1 MKKGDRSLYYHEDV
15 YQRTGDEDCLCFST
29 SSSEDEGP
37 TSPGA
42 ASPEPSE
49 QEAMNVEDWLCFE
62 ASGGSSLQMSGGCN
76 APRHTECPAP
86 RTWLSVFQAS
96 LPARRST
103 GCRWALTGE
112 FLHAMALRMPLL
124 RAAAALGMSAAALV
138 PQGGD
143 AELGPPAPRAGR
155 KGGGHRGLE
164 GQHASHYV
172 PAQRPAEAGLQAL
185 RRRAAGPVALI
196 PSWRRGEGKGQCG
209 REKATRMNIGR
220 NKTTCL

>member
-1 MKKGDRSLYYHEDV
+1 MKKGDRSLYYHEDIRHTE
-15 YQRTGDEDCLCFST
+15 RTGDDEYLCFST
-29 SSSEDEGP
+29 SSDEEVGP
-37 TSPGA
+37 ASGA
-42 ASPEPSE
+42 EGLPSTPTE
-49 QEAMNVEDWLCFE
+49 EAAINVEDWLCFE
-62 ASGGSSLQMSGGCN
+62 ASGLCDQHGCN

-209 REKATRMNIGR
+209 REEATRMNIGR

>member
-15 YQRTGDEDCLCFST
+15 YQRTGDENCLCFST
-29 SSSEDEGP
+29 SSSEDEEGGP

-42 ASPEPSE
+42 ASPAPSE
-49 QEAMNVEDWLCFE
+49 QEAINVEDWLCFE

-124 RAAAALGMSAAALV
+124 RAAAALGMSAAAL
-138 PQGGD
+138 
-143 AELGPPAPRAGR
+143 
-155 KGGGHRGLE
+155 
-164 GQHASHYV
+164 
-172 PAQRPAEAGLQAL
+172 
-185 RRRAAGPVALI
+185 RAACRKVGMRSWDHRHHALAARAVATVDWRGNTQATTYLLSVRQRLGCKRCAGGQRA
-196 PSWRRGEGKGQCG
+196 PSP
-209 REKATRMNIGR
+209 
-220 NKTTCL
+220 